1 MPCCFWRKSRAADRM
16 RSAASRSVVR
26 LPCARAERLLAL
38 DALMAKYQPKGELRD
53 RALQLLDDGVP
64 LPVIL
69 D

>member
-1 MPCCFWRKSRAADRM
+1 
-16 RSAASRSVVR
+16 
-26 LPCARAERLLAL
+26 
-38 DALMAKYQPKGELRD
+38 MAKYQPKGELRD